1 MTEPD
6 TTITDADIE
15 REFADLAAALRADSP
30 EPDPAFD
37 AELRGLVRKGFPRKR
52 RLPAFRL
59 SRPLVAVAAST
70 VLAVAVAVPLI
81 LGGDDEQVIDTKGA
95 GGGEQL
101 SRDAAPGGAVAEPV
115 PPTDD
120 FSPKS
125 RARRIERAASL
136 TLSAPEDEIDR
147 VADGIAT
154 VTDRYDGFVL
164 RSSLSTG
171 EDGDTQGGTGG
182 SGDFQLR
189 IPAKDLQ
196 PALRDLAKLG
206 EVRSRSQSGQD
217 VTREF
222 VSAEDRLQAARAER
236 RSLLR
241 RLEGAKTD
249 TEAEAIRRRL
259 DLNAGEV
266 RGLRGQVRELR
277 TRTDYATVSV
287 MLRQD
292 GEGGGSGGA
301 SDGGLGTA
309 LDDALRS
316 LEDSVEILVRAL
328 GVAIPLG
335 LLGGALALA
344 ARGLR
349 RRRREAAL
357 T

>member
-1 MTEPD
+1 M
-6 TTITDADIE
+6 
-15 REFADLAAALRADSP
+15 
-30 EPDPAFD
+30 
-37 AELRGLVRKGFPRKR
+37 
-52 RLPAFRL
+52 
-59 SRPLVAVAAST
+59 
-70 VLAVAVAVPLI
+70 
-81 LGGDDEQVIDTKGA
+81 
-95 GGGEQL
+95 
-101 SRDAAPGGAVAEPV
+101 
-115 PPTDD
+115 
-120 FSPKS
+120 
-125 RARRIERAASL
+125 
-136 TLSAPEDEIDR
+136 
-147 VADGIAT
+147 
-154 VTDRYDGFVL
+154 L

-171 EDGDTQGGTGG
+171 EDGDG

-189 IPAKDLQ
+189 IPEKDLQ

-222 VSAEDRLQAARAER
+222 VSAQDRLQAARAER

-241 RLEGAKTD
+241 RLEAAKTD
-249 TEAEAIRRRL
+249 AEAEAIRRRL

-287 MLRQD
+287 TLRQD
-292 GEGGGSGGA
+292 GDGGGSGGA
-301 SDGGLGTA
+301 SDGDGLGGA

-335 LLGGALALA
+335 LLAGALALG

>member
-6 TTITDADIE
+6 TNITDADI
-15 REFADLAAALRADSP
+15 AAALLADTP
-30 EPDPAFD
+30 EPDPAFE
-37 AELRGLVRKGFPRKR
+37 AELRRLVGEGFPRKR
-52 RLPAFRL
+52 RLPSFKL
-59 SRPLVAVAAST
+59 SKPLVAVGASA

-81 LGGDDEQVIDTKGA
+81 SGGDDERVVPA
-95 GGGEQL
+95 SGGGGGGREAVPQ
-101 SRDAAPGGAVAEPV
+101 SRVPAMAAPA
-115 PPTDD
+115 DD
-120 FSPKS
+120 FAPKRS
-125 RARRIERAASL
+125 ARRIERSASL
-136 TLSAPEDEIDR
+136 TLSAPEDEIGR

-171 EDGDTQGGTGG
+171 EDGDG
-182 SGDFQLR
+182 SGEFQLR
-189 IPAKDLQ
+189 IPEKDLQ

-222 VSAEDRLQAARAER
+222 VSAEDRLEAARAER

-241 RLEGAKTD
+241 RLEAADSD

-266 RGLRGQVRELR
+266 RGLRAQVRELR

-287 MLRQD
+287 MLRQE
-292 GEGGGSGGA
+292 GQGGGSGGV
-301 SDGGLGTA
+301 SDGGLGGA

-335 LLGGALALA
+335 LLGGALALG

-349 RRRREAAL
+349 RRRRAAAL

>member
-6 TTITDADIE
+6 NTITDADI
-15 REFADLAAALRADSP
+15 AAALLADTP
-30 EPDPAFD
+30 EPDTAFE
-37 AELRGLVRKGFPRKR
+37 AELRTLVRDGFPRKR
-52 RLPAFRL
+52 RFPPFRL
-59 SRPLVAVAAST
+59 SKPLVAVGASA
-70 VLAVAVAVPLI
+70 VLAVAVAVPL
-81 LGGDDEQVIDTKGA
+81 LTDGDERPVDERPVNPVSEPS
-95 GGGEQL
+95 GGGAAEL
-101 SRDAAPGGAVAEPV
+101 SAPEPA

-120 FSPKS
+120 FAPR
-125 RARRIERAASL
+125 RAERRIERSASL
-136 TLSAPEDEIDR
+136 TLSAPADEIDR

-154 VTDRYDGFVL
+154 VTDRYRGFVL
-164 RSSLSTG
+164 RSSVSTG
-171 EDGDTQGGTGG
+171 DDGDGG
-182 SGDFQLR
+182 GDFQLR

-206 EVRSRSQSGQD
+206 DVRSRSQSGQD

-222 VSAEDRLQAARAER
+222 VSAQDRLQAARAER

-241 RLEGAKTD
+241 RLESADTD
-249 TEAEAIRRRL
+249 AEAEAIRRRL

-287 MLRQD
+287 TLRQD
-292 GEGGGSGGA
+292 GDGGPGDA
-301 SDGGLGTA
+301 EDGGLGGA

-316 LEDSVEILVRAL
+316 LEDSVEIFVRVL

-335 LLGGALALA
+335 LMAGAVGLG